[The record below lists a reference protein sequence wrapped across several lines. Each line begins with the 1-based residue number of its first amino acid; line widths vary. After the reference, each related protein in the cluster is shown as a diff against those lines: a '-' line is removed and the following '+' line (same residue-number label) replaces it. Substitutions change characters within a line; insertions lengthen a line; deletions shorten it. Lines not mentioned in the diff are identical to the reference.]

1 MRTAIARV
9 CQRVYY
15 RDPLPTTEVL
25 SHFVALGVI
34 STRCCT
40 IVLAGYAIQ
49 IVVFVYTHCSTL
61 GSIYVF
67 VLNILFWIQICVKYI
82 CSTFWSVF
90 VSHLV
95 ELVGIDL
102 ESNELH
108 SFWCSCH
115 LCFAS
120 FPPCVLSRFSVHCF
134 NARTYET
141 KRLLMQRV
149 FCFCV
154 NA

>member
-1 MRTAIARV
+1 MPAIASV

-61 GSIYVF
+61 YLCICVEHI
-67 VLNILFWIQICVKYI
+67 NCTCTFWIQICVKYNS
-82 CSTFWSVF
+82 STFSSVF
-90 VSHLV
+90 ASHLV
-95 ELVGIDL
+95 ELVEIDL

-108 SFWCSCH
+108 SF
-115 LCFAS
+115 
-120 FPPCVLSRFSVHCF
+120 
-134 NARTYET
+134 
-141 KRLLMQRV
+141 
-149 FCFCV
+149 
-154 NA
+154 